1 MQWPDKPFTT
11 RFTADTARFF
21 ATHDGI
27 ERMSSDHAALILAA
41 GAGRRLG
48 RAKQLLMRDG
58 EPLLRRFARLALQTS
73 PRRCVVVLGAEADA
87 LTDVLQGLEVEVLRH
102 GDWSAGMGSSLAA
115 LRHYVQ
121 DDTTLRRSLIL
132 GCDQPA
138 LDAPHLRA
146 LLEEAG
152 HAASGCATSGYA
164 GVRGIPAVVT
174 HAAWADVPLQA
185 DSGLRGLFA
194 SLDVQTLGCVSAPA
208 LALDVDTP
216 ADLAAAQQR
225 GWVDAD

>member
-1 MQWPDKPFTT
+1 
-11 RFTADTARFF
+11 
-21 ATHDGI
+21 
-27 ERMSSDHAALILAA
+27 MSSDHAALVLGA

-48 RAKQLLMRDG
+48 RSKQLLMRDG
-58 EPLLRRFARLALQTS
+58 EPLLHRAARMALQTA
-73 PRRCVVVLGAEADA
+73 PRRCVVVLGAGADA
-87 LTDVLQGLEVEVLRH
+87 LNEVLQDLDVEILRH
-102 GDWSAGMGSSLAA
+102 ADWSEGMGSSLAA
-115 LRHYVQ
+115 LRQHVQ

-138 LDAPHLRA
+138 LDAPHLRT
-146 LLEEAG
+146 LLEEADR
-152 HAASGCATSGYA
+152 AISGCATSGYS

-194 SLDVQTLGCVSAPA
+194 GLDMQSLGCVSAPA
-208 LALDVDTP
+208 LALDIDMP
-216 ADLAAAQQR
+216 ADLATAQQR

>member
-1 MQWPDKPFTT
+1 
-11 RFTADTARFF
+11 
-21 ATHDGI
+21 
-27 ERMSSDHAALILAA
+27 MSTDHAALVLAA
-41 GAGRRLG
+41 GAGSRLG
-48 RAKQLLMRDG
+48 RSKQLLLRDG
-58 EPLLRRFARLALQTS
+58 EPLLRRAARIALQTS
-73 PRRCVVVLGAEADA
+73 PRRCVVVLGADADR
-87 LTDVLQGLEVEVLRH
+87 LVEVLHGLDVEVLRH
-102 GDWSAGMGSSLAA
+102 PRWADGMGSSLAA
-115 LRHYVQ
+115 LRQHLQ
-121 DDTTLRRSLIL
+121 HDTQVRRSLIL

-152 HAASGCATSGYA
+152 HAVSGCATSGYA

-174 HAAWADVPLQA
+174 HAAWAEVPLQA

-194 SLDVQTLGCVSAPA
+194 GLDVLTLGCVSAPA

-225 GWVDAD
+225 GWVDPD

>member
-1 MQWPDKPFTT
+1 
-11 RFTADTARFF
+11 
-21 ATHDGI
+21 
-27 ERMSSDHAALILAA
+27 MSSDHAALVLGA

-48 RAKQLLMRDG
+48 RSKQLLMRDG
-58 EPLLRRFARLALQTS
+58 EPLLHRAARMALQ
-73 PRRCVVVLGAEADA
+73 
-87 LTDVLQGLEVEVLRH
+87 
-102 GDWSAGMGSSLAA
+102 AA
-115 LRHYVQ
+115 LRQHVQ

-138 LDAPHLRA
+138 LDAPHLRT
-146 LLEEAG
+146 LLEEADR
-152 HAASGCATSGYA
+152 AISGCATSGYS

-194 SLDVQTLGCVSAPA
+194 SLDMQSLGCVSAPA
-208 LALDVDTP
+208 LALDIDTP
-216 ADLAAAQQR
+216 ADLATAQQR

>member
-1 MQWPDKPFTT
+1 
-11 RFTADTARFF
+11 
-21 ATHDGI
+21 
-27 ERMSSDHAALILAA
+27 
-41 GAGRRLG
+41 
-48 RAKQLLMRDG
+48 MRDG
-58 EPLLRRFARLALQTS
+58 EPLLRRFVRIALQTS
-73 PRRCVVVLGAEADA
+73 PRRCVVVLGAEVDA
-87 LTDVLQGLEVEVLRH
+87 LTDVLQGLDVEVLRH
-102 GDWSAGMGSSLAA
+102 NEWSAGMGSSLAA
-115 LRHYVQ
+115 LRQYVQ

-146 LLEEAG
+146 LLEEAER
-152 HAASGCATSGYA
+152 AASGCATSGYA